1 MNRPI
6 DDERRSERVIAENLS
21 AALKAGEFVL
31 YSQAIKPI
39 PPDGGKKLY
48 QEILVRYAE
57 EEDKLLPPGGFFP
70 TLERLKLMV
79 MLDKW
84 VIARIIRWCAEQ
96 KKSAGKLPTAQYTI
110 NLSLDAVVDKE
121 FPAFIADQL
130 KKSHVPGD
138 RLLFEISEQ
147 DVDQHPL
154 DLDRLILALRPLGC
168 GFVITG
174 YGGEIVSAEML
185 QALGVNLVKI
195 DGRIVR
201 RVHDDKESFA
211 TAQAIHAAC
220 KEIGVR
226 TIAELVE
233 MRDTLQKL
241 SEIGIDYAQGYGIA
255 TPAKLK

>member
-6 DDERRSERVIAENLS
+6 DERRSERLIAENLR

-39 PPDGGKKLY
+39 APDGGKTFY

-79 MLDKW
+79 TLDKW
-84 VIARIIRWCAEQ
+84 IIARIIRWCAE
-96 KKSAGKLPTAQYTI
+96 KRKSTSLWPAAICTI
-110 NLSLDAVVDKE
+110 NLSLDAILDRD
-121 FPAFIADQL
+121 FPAFVVDQL
-130 KKSHVPGD
+130 KASHVPGD

-147 DVDQHPL
+147 DVDKHPL
-154 DLDRLILALRPLGC
+154 DLDRLMLALKPLGC

-174 YGGEIVSAEML
+174 YGGEVVSGEML

-201 RVHDDKESFA
+201 RLHDDKESFA
-211 TAQAIHAAC
+211 TASSIQAVC
-220 KEIGVR
+220 REIGIS

-233 MRDTLQKL
+233 LRETVQKL
-241 SEIGIDYAQGYGIA
+241 REIGIDYAQGYGISK
-255 TPAKLK
+255 PAALN

>member
-6 DDERRSERVIAENLS
+6 DERRSERLIAENLH

-31 YSQAIKPI
+31 YGQTIKSMAS
-39 PPDGGKKLY
+39 GGAQPVY

-79 MLDKW
+79 TLDKW
-84 VIARIIRWCAEQ
+84 IIARIIRWCAEK
-96 KKSAGKLPTAQYTI
+96 KKSTSQWPAAQCTI
-110 NLSLDAVVDKE
+110 NLSLDAILDPD
-121 FPAFIADQL
+121 FPAFVVEQL
-130 KKSHVPGD
+130 NASRVPGD

-147 DVDQHPL
+147 DVDKHPL
-154 DLDRLILALRPLGC
+154 DLDRLMLALKPLGC

-174 YGGEIVSAEML
+174 YGGEVVSGEML

-201 RVHDDKESFA
+201 RLHDDKESFA
-211 TAQAIHAAC
+211 TASSIQAVC
-220 KEIGVR
+220 REIGIR

-233 MRDTLQKL
+233 MRETVQKL
-241 SEIGIDYAQGYGIA
+241 REIGIDYAQGYGIA
-255 TPAKLK
+255 KPAPLT

>member
-1 MNRPI
+1 M
-6 DDERRSERVIAENLS
+6 DDPDSEKHIAQNLR

-31 YSQAIKPI
+31 YSQTIKPV
-39 PPDGGKKLY
+39 GSGAGKPLY

-70 TLERLKLMV
+70 TLERLKLMP
-79 MLDKW
+79 MLDRW
-84 VIARIIRWCAEQ
+84 VIHRVIRWCAETR
-96 KKSAGKLPTAQYTI
+96 KATKEWPAAQCTI
-110 NLSLDAVVDKE
+110 NLSLDSIRDKE
-121 FPAFIADQL
+121 FPEFVAGQL

-138 RLLFEISEQ
+138 RLLFEITEH
-147 DVDQHPL
+147 DADELAL
-154 DLDRLILALRPLGC
+154 DLDRIVLALRPAGC

-201 RVHDDKESFA
+201 RLHNHEDSFSVAKTIHD
-211 TAQAIHAAC
+211 AC
-220 KEIGVR
+220 KEIGIR

-233 MRDTLQKL
+233 LRETVQKL
-241 SEIGIDYAQGYGIA
+241 REVGIDYAQGYGVA
-255 TPAKLK
+255 QPAQLK

>member
-1 MNRPI
+1 M

-21 AALKAGEFVL
+21 AALAAGEFVL
-31 YSQAIKPI
+31 YSQTIKPI
-39 PPDGGKKLY
+39 APDGGKTLY

-96 KKSAGKLPTAQYTI
+96 KKSTKEWPTAQYTI
-110 NLSLDAVVDKE
+110 NLSLDAIVDKE
-121 FPAFIADQL
+121 FPAFVSGQL
-130 KKSHVPGD
+130 KRSHVPGD

-147 DVDQHPL
+147 DVDKHPL
-154 DLDRLILALRPLGC
+154 DLDRLMLALKPLGC
-168 GFVITG
+168 GFVVTD
-174 YGGEIVSAEML
+174 YGGEVVSGEML

-201 RVHDDKESFA
+201 RLHDDKQSFD
-211 TAQAIHAAC
+211 TASSIQAVC
-220 KEIGVR
+220 REIGIR

-233 MRDTLQKL
+233 LRETVQKL
-241 SEIGIDYAQGYGIA
+241 REIGIDYAQGYGIGK
-255 TPAKLK
+255 PAPLK

>member
-1 MNRPI
+1 MTRHI
-6 DDERRSERVIAENLS
+6 DDPASERLIAENLR

-31 YSQAIKPI
+31 YGQTIKAIGSGHGKPV
-39 PPDGGKKLY
+39 Y

-70 TLERLKLMV
+70 TLERLKLMPL
-79 MLDKW
+79 LDKW
-84 VIARIIRWCAEQ
+84 VIARIVRWCADTR
-96 KKSAGKLPTAQYTI
+96 KSTKHWPSAHCTI
-110 NLSLDAVVDKE
+110 NLSLDSIVSED
-121 FPAFIADQL
+121 FPAFVAGQL
-130 KKSHVPGD
+130 TKSHVPGD

-147 DVDQHPL
+147 DVDKHPL
-154 DLDRLILALRPLGC
+154 DLDRIMVALKPLGC

-201 RVHDDKESFA
+201 RLHEQKESFS
-211 TAQAIHAAC
+211 TARSIHAAC

-233 MRDTLQKL
+233 LRETVQKL
-241 SEIGIDYAQGYGIA
+241 REIGVDYAQGYGVA
-255 TPAKLK
+255 KPAPLE

>member
-1 MNRPI
+1 MSRAME
-6 DDERRSERVIAENLS
+6 DASERIIADNLR

-31 YSQAIKPI
+31 HCQTIKPI
-39 PPDGGKKLY
+39 ASSASKTVY
-48 QEILVRYAE
+48 QEIFVRYAE

-70 TLERLKLMV
+70 TLERLKLMP
-79 MLDKW
+79 MLDRW
-84 VIARIIRWCAEQ
+84 VIHRVIRWYAEK
-96 KKSAGKLPTAQYTI
+96 KKSTKHPPSVQCTI
-110 NLSLDAVVDKE
+110 NLSLDSILDKD
-121 FPAFIADQL
+121 FPTFVGDQL

-138 RLLFEISEQ
+138 SLLFEITEH
-147 DVDQHPL
+147 DADKLAL
-154 DLDRLILALRPLGC
+154 DLDRIMIALRPIGC

-201 RVHDDKESFA
+201 QLHNDKESFA
-211 TAQAIHAAC
+211 TAKSIHAAC
-220 KEIGVR
+220 KEIGIR

-241 SEIGIDYAQGYGIA
+241 GEIGIDYAQGYGIA
-255 TPAKLK
+255 TPAPLK

>member
-6 DDERRSERVIAENLS
+6 DDERRSERLIAENLR

-31 YSQAIKPI
+31 YSQTIKPI
-39 PPDGGKKLY
+39 SRDPAKAAY

-70 TLERLKLMV
+70 TLERLNLMA
-79 MLDKW
+79 MLDQW
-84 VIARIIRWCAEQ
+84 VISRVIRWHAEQ
-96 KKSAGKLPTAQYTI
+96 KKASKQASIQCTI
-110 NLSLDAVVDKE
+110 NLSLDAIHSKDFAGFV
-121 FPAFIADQL
+121 AQQL
-130 KKSHVPGD
+130 KAGHIPGD
-138 RLLFEISEQ
+138 RLLFEISEH
-147 DVDQHPL
+147 DADKFPL
-154 DLDRLILALRPLGC
+154 DLDRLMLELRPLGC

-185 QALGVNLVKI
+185 QALGVNMVKI

-201 RVHDDKESFA
+201 RLHDDKESFA
-211 TAQAIHAAC
+211 TAKGIHAAC

>member
-1 MNRPI
+1 MNKPI
-6 DDERRSERVIAENLS
+6 DDERRSERLIAENLR

-31 YSQAIKPI
+31 YSQTIKPI
-39 PPDGGKKLY
+39 SRDPAKAAY

-70 TLERLKLMV
+70 TLERLKLMA
-79 MLDKW
+79 MLDQW
-84 VIARIIRWCAEQ
+84 VISRVIRWHAEQ
-96 KKSAGKLPTAQYTI
+96 KKIKQASMQCTI
-110 NLSLDAVVDKE
+110 NLSLDAIHSKDFAGFVAK
-121 FPAFIADQL
+121 QL
-130 KKSHVPGD
+130 KAGHVPGD
-138 RLLFEISEQ
+138 RLLFEISEH
-147 DVDQHPL
+147 DADKYPL
-154 DLDRLILALRPLGC
+154 DLDRLILELRPLGC

-211 TAQAIHAAC
+211 TAKAIHAAC

>member
-1 MNRPI
+1 MNSPTE
-6 DDERRSERVIAENLS
+6 DQLSERYIAENLR

-31 YSQAIKPI
+31 HCQTIKPI
-39 PPDGGKKLY
+39 ASSADKTVY
-48 QEILVRYAE
+48 QEIFVRYAE

-70 TLERLKLMV
+70 TLERLKLMP

-84 VIARIIRWCAEQ
+84 VIHRVIRWHAEK
-96 KKSAGKLPTAQYTI
+96 KKSKHPPSAQCTI
-110 NLSLDAVVDKE
+110 NLSLDSILDKDFPTFVV
-121 FPAFIADQL
+121 DQL

-138 RLLFEISEQ
+138 RLLFEITEH
-147 DVDQHPL
+147 DADKLAL
-154 DLDRLILALRPLGC
+154 DLDRIMLALRPVGC

-201 RVHDDKESFA
+201 RVHEDKQSLETA
-211 TAQAIHAAC
+211 TSIHAAC
-220 KEIGVR
+220 REIGVK

-233 MRDTLQKL
+233 LRETLQKL
-241 SEIGIDYAQGYGIA
+241 GAIGIDYAQGYGIA
-255 TPAKLK
+255 KPAPLK